1 MGSAEDRQRNQ
12 RRQALS
18 AAKRELL
25 ERRLRGE
32 AGADPSDPYRLAHC
46 DTPLEQALPTSF
58 AQRRLWLLQ
67 QLADSSSD
75 YTIPVGLNLTPTV
88 EPHLVEQALNDM
100 VNRHEGLRT
109 SFRLASR
116 ADCSAGGSGPDDI
129 SEGELVQVVAP
140 RLHLPLAIVDL
151 RQHSASQRQPALA
164 HACAELNTRGFDLSM
179 APLLRAALVWL
190 EQEQQLLLLSIHHLI
205 ADGWSMQVLLSELEA
220 SIESLLGKGPPLP
233 PPILQYSDYTRWQQ
247 RWLASDQAREQAGFW
262 QRQLADLP
270 NLDLPVDQARPAV
283 ASSKG
288 SQQALLLPPPV
299 AKALRRLAQEH
310 NATLFMLVLAA
321 WAAVLARY
329 SGQGDFGIGVPVAG
343 RTRSEL
349 EWVIG
354 MFLNTVVI
362 RFDHCGNPSFEQL
375 LLQTRQATLQA
386 LDHQTLPFE
395 QVLRAVQPSH
405 DPGQTPL
412 FRVFFNAL
420 SDVNERL
427 AEHPFQKHVHAP
439 FDLSLY
445 SGEAGNAIPLAL
457 VYRSDCFSHATA
469 TGLLNHLAEV
479 LEHVAETADTR
490 LAALPLRA
498 ESPPLPA
505 WSARVTATASA
516 EQPAGWT
523 QGTIPERFQR
533 QVALHPERE
542 AVCDAEQIWSYVE
555 LERRSDVVAATL
567 NGLAPGLDGAR
578 PPVALLFN
586 HEVSAVAA
594 MLGTLKAGLAYIPLD
609 GEDPDERLR
618 FILQEAKVE
627 RLLCS
632 AAQSSRA
639 RALMPADR
647 QMIVWEELP
656 DQIPHTF
663 SPEAGVVS
671 PESLAY
677 VLFTSGSTGQPK
689 GVMVAQRQVLGHA
702 QAYSLSIGIQ
712 PHDRLSLL
720 ASLGVDASVMDLYG
734 ALLNGACLC
743 LFDGRGGGIDDLPKW
758 VVAERITIY
767 HSTPSLFRH
776 LALRM
781 EQLAAEP
788 LQTIHTV
795 VLGGEQALRH
805 DHQLFQDHFPE
816 GCRLVNGLGPSEC
829 SLAVQH
835 QMEASDQ
842 PLSHALPIGQAVPGL
857 SIALLDPTGAEIT
870 GVGVGELEMR
880 GSNVA
885 LGYLGQEPSSP
896 NPFRAL
902 GGNPPRRAY
911 RSGDLARRRR
921 DGLLE
926 FVGRRDNQVKI
937 RGHRVELAEIETL
950 LNAQAGVKE
959 SVVVLQD
966 QRLGPRLVAYV
977 ATGQN
982 DPDFQQQLMDLLR
995 RRVPGYMVPAQIV
1008 PLSTLPK
1015 TVSGKLDRRRLPAVE
1030 PSQASYNKVLEP
1042 PRNAEERALVQIWQE
1057 ILMVSNV
1064 DIHDNFFALGGHS
1077 LLAVQMI
1084 SRLRLRLGVELAL
1097 RQIFETP
1104 CLADLAQAIAAA
1116 QFCDQP
1122 AIPTIPRQAQ
1132 PKPGS
1137 LPPH

>member
-1 MGSAEDRQRNQ
+1 MGSAEDRQLNQ

-32 AGADPSDPYRLAHC
+32 TGADPADAYRLEHR
-46 DTPLEQALPTSF
+46 DTPLQQALPTSF

-67 QLADSSSD
+67 QLADSSAD
-75 YTIPVGLNLTPTV
+75 YTIPVRLSLTPTV
-88 EPHLVEQALNDM
+88 EPHLVEQALNAM
-100 VNRHEGLRT
+100 VSRHESLRT
-109 SFRLASR
+109 SFRLASG
-116 ADCSAGGSGPDDI
+116 ADGSADMSSPADI
-129 SEGELVQVVAP
+129 SEGDLVQVVAP
-140 RLHLPLAIVDL
+140 RLQVPLAIVDL
-151 RQHSASQRQPALA
+151 RQHSASQRQLALVN
-164 HACAELNTRGFDLSM
+164 ACAEQATKGFDLST
-179 APLLRAALVWL
+179 APLLNAALVWL
-190 EQEQQLLLLSIHHLI
+190 GQEQQLLLLSIHHLI
-205 ADGWSMQVLLSELEA
+205 ADGWSLQVLLSELEA
-220 SIESLLGKGPPLP
+220 SIEALLGKGPSLP
-233 PPILQYSDYTRWQQ
+233 PPVLQYSDYIRWQQ

-270 NLDLPVDQARPAV
+270 HLDLPVDQVRPVV

-299 AKALRRLAQEH
+299 AKALRRLALEH
-310 NATLFMLVLAA
+310 KATLFMLVLAA

-349 EWVIG
+349 EGVIG
-354 MFLNTVVI
+354 LFLNTVVI
-362 RFDHCGNPSFEQL
+362 RCDLCGNPSFEQIL
-375 LLQTRQATLQA
+375 SRIRLATLQA
-386 LDHQTLPFE
+386 LDHQALPFE
-395 QVLRAVQPSH
+395 QVLRAVQPSQ

-412 FRVFFNAL
+412 FRAFFNAL

-427 AEHPFQKHVHAP
+427 AEHPFQEHVHAP

-469 TGLLNHLAEV
+469 TGLLNHLGDV
-479 LEHVAETADTR
+479 LEHVALTADTR

-498 ESPPLPA
+498 EDPPLPA
-505 WSARVTATASA
+505 WWTRVTATASA
-516 EQPAGWT
+516 KQAAGWE
-523 QGTIPERFQR
+523 QGTISERFQR

-542 AVCDAEQIWSYVE
+542 AVCDAAQSWSYAE
-555 LERRSDVVAATL
+555 LERRSDVVAATM
-567 NGLAPGLDGAR
+567 NGLAHGLDGAR

-594 MLGTLKAGLAYIPLD
+594 VLGTLKAGLAYIPLD

-632 AAQSSRA
+632 AALSSRA
-639 RALMPADR
+639 RALMPVDR
-647 QMIVWEELP
+647 QLIVWEELP
-656 DQIPHTF
+656 DQLPYSF
-663 SPEAGVVS
+663 SPEAGAVS

-677 VLFTSGSTGQPK
+677 VLYTSGSTGHPK
-689 GVMVAQRQVLGHA
+689 GVMQAQRQVLGHA
-702 QAYSLSIGIQ
+702 QAYALTIGIQ
-712 PHDRLSLL
+712 FHDRLSLL
-720 ASLGVDASVMDLYG
+720 ASLGVDAAVMDLYG

-743 LFDGRGGGIDDLPKW
+743 LFDGRGGRIDDLPKW
-758 VVAERITIY
+758 LADERITIY

-781 EQLAAEP
+781 EQLATEP

-835 QMEASDQ
+835 QIKASNQ
-842 PLSHALPIGQAVPGL
+842 PLGHALPIGQAVPGL
-857 SIALLDPTGAEIT
+857 SVALLDPTGAEIT

-880 GSNVA
+880 GSSVA
-885 LGYLGQEPSSP
+885 LGYLGQERSSAS
-896 NPFRAL
+896 PFRPL
-902 GGNPPRRAY
+902 GGSPPRRAY

-966 QRLGPRLVAYV
+966 QGLGPRLVAYV
-977 ATGQN
+977 ATGP
-982 DPDFQQQLMDLLR
+982 DAPDFQQELMGLLR
-995 RRVPGYMVPAQIV
+995 RRLPGYMVPAQIV
-1008 PLSTLPK
+1008 PLSSLPK
-1015 TVSGKLDRRRLPAVE
+1015 TVSGKLDRRQLPAVQ
-1030 PSQASYNKVLEP
+1030 PSQASANRMPEP
-1042 PRNAEERALVQIWQE
+1042 PRNAEERALVQIWRE
-1057 ILMVSNV
+1057 VLMVSKV

-1084 SRLRLRLGVELAL
+1084 SRLRQRLGVELAL
-1097 RQIFETP
+1097 RQVFETP
-1104 CLADLAQAIAAA
+1104 CLAELAKAIAAA
-1116 QFCDQP
+1116 QRCDQP
-1122 AIPTIPRQAQ
+1122 PIPTIPRQAQ

-1137 LPPH
+1137 LPPQ